1 MKLPFMPCCSL
12 DGRSR
17 HLRFRRCLYLGG
29 YLGDWALFPWSAW
42 CPCPR
47 PKAPRSWALGGAGG
61 RPEAFGRWM
70 GDGEAEIALV
80 LPETPTSLTLALSVA
95 AFGGEVLDLVL
106 SHNGQQIGRHQTRI
120 NHPFLADVSALPRG
134 RELRLSLALPGAILG
149 CPATRDGASDPR
161 SLGLMLQ
168 SVRLDPD
175 STAPFGSSIAL
186 GGGAD
191 RRPGRQQFL
200 RRAWSQYRPLH
211 SVRAGSRMDR
221 GRGAGLHR

>member
-1 MKLPFMPCCSL
+1 MPVPEAESA
-12 DGRSR
+12 
-17 HLRFRRCLYLGG
+17 
-29 YLGDWALFPWSAW
+29 ALMGF
-42 CPCPR
+42 
-47 PKAPRSWALGGAGG
+47 GGAGG

-149 CPATRDGASDPR
+149 CPATRDGASDP
-161 SLGLMLQ
+161 
-168 SVRLDPD
+168 
-175 STAPFGSSIAL
+175 AL
-186 GGGAD
+186 
-191 RRPGRQQFL
+191 
-200 RRAWSQYRPLH
+200 LH
-211 SVRAGSRMDR
+211 KSC
-221 GRGAGLHR
+221 